1 MQYRPRLFFQL
12 IVLLRVGE
20 KRFVYEVFLIMTYS
34 EAGAVF

>member
-20 KRFVYEVFLIMTYS
+20 KRFVYEVFLMTYS